1 MCPIAWKEHWMIDGY
16 SRGNKPVKLK
26 EKAEHC
32 VVPNHGF
39 FLVAWYKHSNSVLT
53 RKLKAKHH

>member
-16 SRGNKPVKLK
+16 SRGNKPAKLK